1 MTSHASARNAIK
13 ATAPGA
19 WRLEWLV
26 CVDWYDGVESGF
38 VVLDGPVRLGVAVE
52 RLGGA
57 GHVTVYR
64 GWLLPTGAAGVVAAM
79 GEADAPAPWARHFTP
94 NAPMDAETIDPRLR
108 GPGTRAVRSAH
119 RRAGTPRAHPRVDRG
134 LRRQLPLSVSAR
146 RSRSRVRAAQRLV
159 ARRRRG
165 AVLPSQRRPGGGRGG
180 VAARARSA
188 VAPTAR
194 A

>member
-94 NAPMDAETIDPRLR
+94 NAPMDAETIDTLLR
-108 GPGTRAVRSAH
+108 DADPVGLILALDVLVGSVLAVAVIDREVVGPLPSHRAFGDYSL
-119 RRAGTPRAHPRVDRG
+119 PRADYR
-134 LRRQLPLSVSAR
+134 
-146 RSRSRVRAAQRLV
+146 
-159 ARRRRG
+159 
-165 AVLPSQRRPGGGRGG
+165 
-180 VAARARSA
+180 
-188 VAPTAR
+188 
-194 A
+194 